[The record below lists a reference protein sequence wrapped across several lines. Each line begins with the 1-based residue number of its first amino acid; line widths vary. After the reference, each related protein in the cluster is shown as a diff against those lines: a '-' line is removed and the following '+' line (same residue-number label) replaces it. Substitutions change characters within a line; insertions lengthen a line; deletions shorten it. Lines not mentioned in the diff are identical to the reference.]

1 MICPSHAKLNH
12 FLLLTFL
19 TITFLYSK
27 DGYNSV
33 TKEGWTP
40 IRASGEPHENCKFKK
55 PMKHEC
61 VRILEIREVA
71 GIEEADA
78 DAEYDNALKEAIRA
92 VKRRRFLA
100 LSEEEE
106 KEVVVKRKLVNDFD
120 RVASD
125 DLIGVI
131 VRSKLSK
138 GRDEIEELSVSLEK
152 TTKKA
157 NNMKTNIRT
166 FPRLAKCR

>member
-1 MICPSHAKLNH
+1 M
-12 FLLLTFL
+12 
-19 TITFLYSK
+19 
-27 DGYNSV
+27 
-33 TKEGWTP
+33 
-40 IRASGEPHENCKFKK
+40 
-55 PMKHEC
+55 
-61 VRILEIREVA
+61 
-71 GIEEADA
+71 
-78 DAEYDNALKEAIRA
+78 
-92 VKRRRFLA
+92 A

-106 KEVVVKRKLVNDFD
+106 KKVVVKRKLVNDFD

-157 NNMKTNIRT
+157 NNMKTNIKT

>member
-1 MICPSHAKLNH
+1 M
-12 FLLLTFL
+12 
-19 TITFLYSK
+19 
-27 DGYNSV
+27 
-33 TKEGWTP
+33 
-40 IRASGEPHENCKFKK
+40 
-55 PMKHEC
+55 
-61 VRILEIREVA
+61 
-71 GIEEADA
+71 
-78 DAEYDNALKEAIRA
+78 
-92 VKRRRFLA
+92 
-100 LSEEEE
+100 
-106 KEVVVKRKLVNDFD
+106 NDFD

-166 FPRLAKCR
+166 FPRLAKCIDKKELNSFDLLLSLKGG